1 MKMKKYRVAYIGMG
15 HIHLINLSHDFSRH
29 PNMYE
34 LVGVA
39 EIPSQMHNRDMHTKL
54 NKPTD
59 VELEIWDDY
68 KELLAAD
75 IDIAVICTDI
85 KDHVE
90 IAEETLGMNI
100 HTVIEKPMACNM
112 ADAKRIYKAY
122 KKSTAELIVNWPIA
136 WFPAYNKVKEL
147 ADSGIVG
154 DILRVQY
161 RSPCTIG
168 PYKFSEHPIEELEK
182 LWWYKH
188 DRGGGSICDYA
199 GYGCV
204 LTTWITGKTAKRVA
218 GMKKN
223 FTMKAFPDIEDYSVF
238 SIDFGDCVGLIEGSW
253 STMSNGEIKTGPIV
267 YGSKGVIVA
276 DRFDPEVK
284 VYTDII
290 PYVPSPPANQVF
302 PTGGPLEIKDDAA
315 ANLYNHLENGTPI
328 NEMISADFN
337 MKVMAAFDAG
347 IRSCESGMIENII
360 EPFED

>member
-1 MKMKKYRVAYIGMG
+1 MKKYRVAYIGMG
-15 HIHLINLSHDFSRH
+15 HIHLINLSHDFARH
-29 PNMYE
+29 PDLFE

-39 EIPSQMHNRDMHTKL
+39 EIPSQKQNIELHTKL

-59 VELEIWDDY
+59 VELEVWDNY
-68 KELLAAD
+68 KELLNAD

-90 IAEETLGMNI
+90 YAVEALNMGI

-112 ADAKRIYKAY
+112 EDAKKIYRAY
-122 KKSTAELIVNWPIA
+122 KQSSAELIVNWPIA

-168 PYKFSEHPIEELEK
+168 PYKFSEHPMEELEK

-188 DRGGGSICDYA
+188 ERGGGSICDYA

-204 LTTWITGKTAKRVA
+204 LTTWITGKMAKRVA

-223 FTMKAFPDIEDYSVF
+223 FTMGHFPDIEDYSCF
-238 SIDFGDCVGLIEGSW
+238 TIDFGDSIGLIEGSW

-276 DRFDPEVK
+276 DRFDTEVK

-290 PYVPSPPANQVF
+290 PYVPSPAANEVYF
-302 PTGGPLEIKDDAA
+302 TGGPLEIKDDAA
-315 ANLYNHLENGTPI
+315 ENLWRHLEKGEPL

-337 MKVMAAFDAG
+337 MRVMAAFDAG
-347 IRSCESGMIENII
+347 IRSCESGKIEEITD
-360 EPFED
+360 PFED